1 MHKRKERVAH
11 LIRSEVS
18 EMILKELKDPRIG
31 FVSVTGVE
39 ALQPHRIKA
48 VNMTRKM
55 AKNFKRGYGIS
66 ISFNSIR
73 CLFGD
78 HEQPGFLGNARL

>member
-1 MHKRKERVAH
+1 
-11 LIRSEVS
+11 
-18 EMILKELKDPRIG
+18 
-31 FVSVTGVE
+31 VSVTGVE

-66 ISFNSIR
+66 ISFNPSDICPETR
-73 CLFGD
+73 NNLAFSGTPD
-78 HEQPGFLGNARL
+78 YNTVSEADKTLSR